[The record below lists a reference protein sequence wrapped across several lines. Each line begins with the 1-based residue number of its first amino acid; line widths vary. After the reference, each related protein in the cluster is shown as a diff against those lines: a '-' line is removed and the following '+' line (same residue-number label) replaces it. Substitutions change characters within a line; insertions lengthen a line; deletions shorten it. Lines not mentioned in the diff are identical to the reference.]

1 MSAWLARDI
10 SLNEIVCVSTAC
22 GNLDRI
28 VQMNKDVPQT
38 GDSGGGRSDNNTAF
52 GIHFGLCD
60 NLSSFSVA
68 DLLDEALG
76 LFVRT
81 R

>member
-1 MSAWLARDI
+1 VRGCSARV
-10 SLNEIVCVSTAC
+10 SNVSTAC

-28 VQMNKDVPQT
+28 VLMNRGVTMT
-38 GDSGGGRSDNNTAF
+38 GDSGGGWSYNTTAS

-81 R
+81 L

>member
-1 MSAWLARDI
+1 M
-10 SLNEIVCVSTAC
+10 
-22 GNLDRI
+22 
-28 VQMNKDVPQT
+28 T
-38 GDSGGGRSDNNTAF
+38 GDSGGGWSYNTTAS

-81 R
+81 L